1 MSITPT
7 TPNITP
13 IVTQLHPISTYLK
26 AHEHLLI
33 VLVLV
38 VLSWFALGKVQS
50 VLAAHDNANL
60 AQAKVTAAV
69 QQEKNDALAKQIAQD
84 KADYTA
90 LSTQVQARDAQLV
103 QLQAT
108 LVTALARQQK
118 VDATLPPTELVARW
132 NKLVP
137 QAGATVTNGQVTLS
151 DSGAV
156 ATVVA
161 LERAPEL
168 DKQLAASNEE
178 LINAKKLV
186 AAEGTQITDLT
197 TSVAGLR
204 VQITDN
210 QAVCQAQIAVVKAE
224 ARRSKRRWFYA
235 GVVVGFI
242 GRQLIKSETGF

>member
-1 MSITPT
+1 MSTPT
-7 TPNITP
+7 VTP

-137 QAGATVTNGQVTLS
+137 QAGATVTP
-151 DSGAV
+151 SGVALPSAGAI
-156 ATVVA
+156 ATVVE

-168 DKQLAASNEE
+168 GKQLAASNEE
-178 LINAKKLV
+178 LANAKKLV
-186 AAEGTQITDLT
+186 AAEGTQVTSLT
-197 TSVAGLR
+197 ALVGGLQAKSVDDANTCKE
-204 VQITDN
+204 QIKT
-210 QAVCQAQIAVVKAE
+210 VKDA
-224 ARRSKRRWFYA
+224 ARKSKRHWFIA
-235 GVVVGFI
+235 GVIVGWV
-242 GRQLIKSETGF
+242 GRQLLKTETGF